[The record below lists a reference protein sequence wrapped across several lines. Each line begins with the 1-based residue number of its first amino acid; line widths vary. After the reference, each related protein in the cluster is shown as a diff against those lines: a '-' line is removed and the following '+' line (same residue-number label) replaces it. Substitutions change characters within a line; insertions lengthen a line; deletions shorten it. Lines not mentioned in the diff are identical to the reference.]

1 MDETTEALF
10 NEVRAKLQA
19 KDAAGAMHLVWPYVS
34 AHPEDGQGR
43 SFYGMA
49 LCMSG
54 HTEEG
59 ISELKNACTLMPDDA
74 QARFNLAVA
83 LHQAGQTP
91 IAKEELNRA
100 LQIDPAHAASIAM
113 LEKLQN
119 APAEPVMAP
128 PPVDYASQTPLYGN
142 PQPRANQAQGGMQF
156 QPAYTKKASLASRF
170 FLGIGWGA
178 AYGQYW
184 TLWTVAWFLIF
195 NIASS
200 SLADLVYNCVVYV
213 VGCTVM
219 GSIVGLIVFLMRGNR
234 QTGVIAGV
242 AGGILLLIAESLFF
256 HSSMLIINVFFW
268 YFTGR
273 LVGYRIGLKSER
285 TP

>member
-54 HTEEG
+54 HNEEG

-156 QPAYTKKASLASRF
+156 QPAYTKKASFASRF

-184 TLWTVAWFLIF
+184 TLWNIVWLLVF
-195 NIASS
+195 NISRSS
-200 SLADLVYNCVVYV
+200 VTDLVIISLLYAVV
-213 VGCTVM
+213 CTVM

-234 QTGVIAGV
+234 QNGMIIAIAG
-242 AGGILLLIAESLFF
+242 GMLLLLVQY
-256 HSSMLIINVFFW
+256 LIFRSPYVFLNAIFW
-268 YFTGR
+268 FFTGR
-273 LVGYRIGLKSER
+273 IVGFRIGLKSER